1 MRNNLYKLFGNVFP
15 AIAVVSLILAA
26 CSSEKVAG
34 GASGDAGVVAI
45 KDLDV
50 AGLAQKGPFVKGS
63 EVTVQG
69 LDCKTMEFTEEKFT
83 GKVKS
88 NKGDFGVDDVN
99 LSASCALF
107 EVSGYYLN
115 EFTGEKSSNKLT
127 LHAISDLS
135 DRKSVNINVLTELEY
150 ERVMNL
156 VSKEKMSFADA
167 KMQAEKE
174 VLASLGIMDLFESF
188 EGMSIYEKGDGNS
201 TLLAT
206 SVLLQSDL
214 NAEELTDRID
224 AIASSITKTGE
235 WNDEK
240 TKTKMA
246 DWASAA
252 KDDGKF
258 ETVRDNLEKWSGSD
272 EIPAFEEVVEEF
284 GTAQKIPE
292 GWSWNVPKEARLNP
306 KIKYDSM
313 VDPRDKKVYKVVKIE
328 VPDSNY
334 SQVWMAENLNYADSV
349 KTPSLKGRNWCY
361 NNEEKNC
368 KVGGRYYS
376 WAAAIDSVALAND
389 SKEPLVC
396 GYGKRCG
403 LDRAVQ
409 GICPDGWHLPSIYE
423 WGLLSVALG
432 SGGVAGEP
440 LKALTGWDYAGTPDN
455 NGTDLYGFAAL
466 PTGRKISATSWQK
479 VGSDVYYWS
488 ATEYSADQGRY
499 LNINN
504 IYTNSYTYQNSKNYG
519 QSVRCVKGD
528 PSTAPVRPSSSSS
541 DTEGWSWDV
550 PKEARLN
557 PKIKYDSM
565 IDPRDKNVYKVVK
578 IEVPDSNYSQ
588 VWMAEN
594 LNYADSIKTPSLK
607 GRNWCY
613 NNDEK
618 NCNVGGRYYTWAA
631 AIDSVALTNDPKEP
645 LVCGYGKKCGL
656 DRAVQGICPD
666 GWHLPSI
673 YEWGLLSVALGTG
686 AVAGEPLKALSG
698 WDYAGTPDNNGT
710 DKYGF
715 ASLPTGRR
723 LSATSWEKVG
733 SDVYYWSATEY
744 SADQGRYL
752 NINNIY
758 TNSYTYQNSKSY
770 GQSVRCVKGDPS
782 TAPVRPSSSSSVT
795 PKSSSSSV
803 DTDGWSWDVPKEA
816 RLNPKIKYDSMVDP
830 RDKQVYKVVKID
842 VPDTNY
848 SQVWMA
854 ENLNYADSVKTPS
867 LKGRNW
873 CYNNDEKNCNVGGRY
888 YTWAAA
894 IDSVALANDPKE
906 PLDCGY
912 GKTCGLNHSVQGICP
927 DGWHLPTLRE
937 WSLLCEAI
945 GDYSTC
951 GKPLKALSGW
961 DYAGTPNNNGTDKY
975 GFASLPTGR
984 RLSATS
990 WEKVGSDV
998 YYWSATEYSADDG
1011 RYFNINNIYTQTYT
1025 YQNSK
1030 SYGQSVRCVKG
1041 DPSTAPVRPSN

>member
-1 MRNNLYKLFGNVFP
+1 MLTKTMTKWNL
-15 AIAVVSLILAA
+15 LAA
-26 CSSEKVAG
+26 LVFGTSFWAC
-34 GASGDAGVVAI
+34 SGDKTAGTDEQSEGLYAIKNLDIAGVS
-45 KDLDV
+45 
-50 AGLAQKGPFVKGS
+50 QKGPFVKGS
-63 EVTVQG
+63 AVTVQG
-69 LDCKTMEFTEEKFT
+69 INCKTMKFT
-83 GKVKS
+83 DEVFEGEVK
-88 NKGDFGVDDVN
+88 NNMGEFVVEKVN
-99 LSASCALF
+99 LSTTCAVV
-107 EVSGYYLN
+107 EV
-115 EFTGEKSSNKLT
+115 TGEYRSEMTGKKVSDKLT
-127 LHAISDLS
+127 LRALTNLK
-135 DRKSVNINVLTELEY
+135 DRTHVNVNLLTNLEY
-150 ERVMNL
+150 ERVMYY
-156 VSKEKMSFADA
+156 VTEKGKSFDEA
-167 KMQAEKE
+167 KDLAERE
-174 VLASLGIMDLFESF
+174 VLAAFGMAGESAEFEDLDIFGTS
-188 EGMSIYEKGDGNS
+188 DADA
-201 TLLAT
+201 TLLAI
-206 SVLLQSDL
+206 SVLMQGDADVKTLTERMDKFNGSF
-214 NAEELTDRID
+214 AESGT
-224 AIASSITKTGE
+224 
-235 WNDEK
+235 WNDDDTKKAIIDWIANAVAKAVMDSIRKNMENWGFANEVPDFEK
-240 TKTKMA
+240 A
-246 DWASAA
+246 I
-252 KDDGKF
+252 
-258 ETVRDNLEKWSGSD
+258 E
-272 EIPAFEEVVEEF
+272 EINV
-284 GTAQKIPE
+284 AQEIPE
-292 GWSWNVPKEARLNP
+292 GWSWDVPKEARLNP

-313 VDPRDKKVYKVVKIE
+313 IDPRDKKVYKVVKIE

-349 KTPSLKGRNWCY
+349 KTPSLKGGNWCY

-396 GYGKRCG
+396 GYGK
-403 LDRAVQ
+403 
-409 GICPDGWHLPSIYE
+409 
-423 WGLLSVALG
+423 
-432 SGGVAGEP
+432 
-440 LKALTGWDYAGTPDN
+440 
-455 NGTDLYGFAAL
+455 
-466 PTGRKISATSWQK
+466 
-479 VGSDVYYWS
+479 
-488 ATEYSADQGRY
+488 
-499 LNINN
+499 
-504 IYTNSYTYQNSKNYG
+504 
-519 QSVRCVKGD
+519 
-528 PSTAPVRPSSSSS
+528 
-541 DTEGWSWDV
+541 
-550 PKEARLN
+550 
-557 PKIKYDSM
+557 
-565 IDPRDKNVYKVVK
+565 
-578 IEVPDSNYSQ
+578 
-588 VWMAEN
+588 
-594 LNYADSIKTPSLK
+594 
-607 GRNWCY
+607 
-613 NNDEK
+613 
-618 NCNVGGRYYTWAA
+618 
-631 AIDSVALTNDPKEP
+631 
-645 LVCGYGKKCGL
+645 KCGL

-673 YEWGLLSVALGTG
+673 YEWGLLSVALGN
-686 AVAGEPLKALSG
+686 APVSGEPLKALTG
-698 WDYAGTPDNNGT
+698 WNYAGTPDNNGT
-710 DKYGF
+710 DLYGF
-715 ASLPTGRR
+715 AALPTGRR
-723 LSATSWEKVG
+723 ISATKWEKVG

-744 SADQGRYL
+744 SANDGRYF
-752 NINNIY
+752 NINNVY

-782 TAPVRPSSSSSVT
+782 TAPVRPSSSSS
-795 PKSSSSSV
+795 
-803 DTDGWSWDVPKEA
+803 DTEGWSWDVPKEA

-1025 YQNSK
+1025 YQNYK
-1030 SYGQSVRCVKG
+1030 YYGQSVRCVK
-1041 DPSTAPVRPSN
+1041 DAE

>member
-1 MRNNLYKLFGNVFP
+1 MLTESRMKWGRLGVALVFGITFW
-15 AIAVVSLILAA
+15 A
-26 CSSEKVAG
+26 CSDDKTAGTSVESEGLYAVKN
-34 GASGDAGVVAI
+34 
-45 KDLDV
+45 LDV
-50 AGLAQKGPFVKGS
+50 AGVSQKGPFVKGS
-63 EVTVQG
+63 AVKVQG
-69 LDCKTMEFTEEKFT
+69 IDCKTMKFT
-83 GKVKS
+83 DEVFEGEVK
-88 NKGDFGVDDVN
+88 NNMGEFVVEKVN
-99 LSASCALF
+99 LSTTCAVV
-107 EVSGYYLN
+107 EV
-115 EFTGEKSSNKLT
+115 TGEYRSEMTGKKVSDKLT
-127 LHAISDLS
+127 LRALTNLK
-135 DRKSVNINVLTELEY
+135 DRTHVNVNLLTNLEY
-150 ERVMNL
+150 ERVMYY
-156 VSKEKMSFADA
+156 VTKKGKSFDEAKEL
-167 KMQAEKE
+167 AESE
-174 VLASLGIMDLFESF
+174 VLAAFGMAGESTDFEDLDIFGTS
-188 EGMSIYEKGDGNS
+188 DADA
-201 TLLAT
+201 TLLAI
-206 SVLLQSDL
+206 SVLMQGDADVKTL
-214 NAEELTDRID
+214 AERLDKFND
-224 AIASSITKTGE
+224 SFAKSGK
-235 WNDEK
+235 WNDDDTKKAITDWIANAVAKAVMDSIRKNMESWGFAKEVPDFEK
-240 TKTKMA
+240 VI
-246 DWASAA
+246 
-252 KDDGKF
+252 
-258 ETVRDNLEKWSGSD
+258 E
-272 EIPAFEEVVEEF
+272 EIND
-284 GTAQKIPE
+284 AQKIPE
-292 GWSWNVPKEARLNP
+292 EWSWDVPKEARLNP

-361 NNEEKNC
+361 NNDEKNC

-376 WAAAIDSVALAND
+376 WAAAIDSVALAKD

-396 GYGKRCG
+396 GYGKKCG

-432 SGGVAGEP
+432 TGGVAGEP
-440 LKALTGWDYAGTPDN
+440 LKALTGWDYAGTPNN
-455 NGTDLYGFAAL
+455 NGTDKYGFAAL
-466 PTGRKISATSWQK
+466 PTGRRISATRWEK

-504 IYTNSYTYQNSKNYG
+504 IYTNSYIYQNSKSYG

-565 IDPRDKNVYKVVK
+565 IDPRDK
-578 IEVPDSNYSQ
+578 
-588 VWMAEN
+588 
-594 LNYADSIKTPSLK
+594 
-607 GRNWCY
+607 R
-613 NNDEK
+613 
-618 NCNVGGRYYTWAA
+618 
-631 AIDSVALTNDPKEP
+631 
-645 LVCGYGKKCGL
+645 
-656 DRAVQGICPD
+656 
-666 GWHLPSI
+666 
-673 YEWGLLSVALGTG
+673 
-686 AVAGEPLKALSG
+686 
-698 WDYAGTPDNNGT
+698 
-710 DKYGF
+710 
-715 ASLPTGRR
+715 
-723 LSATSWEKVG
+723 
-733 SDVYYWSATEY
+733 
-744 SADQGRYL
+744 
-752 NINNIY
+752 
-758 TNSYTYQNSKSY
+758 
-770 GQSVRCVKGDPS
+770 
-782 TAPVRPSSSSSVT
+782 
-795 PKSSSSSV
+795 
-803 DTDGWSWDVPKEA
+803 
-816 RLNPKIKYDSMVDP
+816 
-830 RDKQVYKVVKID
+830 VYKVVKID

-1030 SYGQSVRCVKG
+1030 SYGQSVRCVK
-1041 DPSTAPVRPSN
+1041 DAE